1 MLKPEPTIEAY
12 RKFAKLRIDAVNHA
26 LVGIPEERVRYHLC
40 WGSWHGPHTHDLP
53 LEHII
58 DLTLEVKSQTYSFE
72 AGNVRHEHEW
82 RVWQQ
87 AKPPPGKMLMD
98 REIDPPQLHLAAFR
112 GTIRA
117 RASKVILAGL
127 RGALT
132 PA

>member
-1 MLKPEPTIEAY
+1 
-12 RKFAKLRIDAVNHA
+12 LRRAVFFHRQ
-26 LVGIPEERVRYHLC
+26 GEIRDR
-40 WGSWHGPHTHDLP
+40 TFLP

-58 DLTLEVKSQTYSFE
+58 DLTLEVKSQTHSFE
-72 AGNVRHEHEW
+72 AGNLRHEHEW

-87 AKPPPGKMLMD
+87 AKLPPGKMLMG
-98 REIDPPQLHLAAFR
+98 RKIDPPQLHLAAFR

-117 RASKVILAGL
+117 LASKVILAGL